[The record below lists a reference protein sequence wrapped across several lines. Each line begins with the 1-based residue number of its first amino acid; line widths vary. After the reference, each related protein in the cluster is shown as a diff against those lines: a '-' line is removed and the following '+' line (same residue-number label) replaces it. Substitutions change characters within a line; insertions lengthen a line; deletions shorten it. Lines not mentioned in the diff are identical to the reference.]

1 MECKIKVKSLTNSTV
16 LSEKE
21 FWVNKYIE
29 MLPSDTILPSL
40 HRVNFQDH
48 CSHVN
53 QMPSIKQILLLIH
66 LKINFNLKVFPSGY
80 HNI

>member
-29 MLPSDTILPSL
+29 MIPSDTILPSS
-40 HRVNFQDH
+40 HWVNFQDH

-53 QMPSIKQILLLIH
+53 SAKYLA
-66 LKINFNLKVFPSGY
+66 NLTVDTSENKF
-80 HNI
+80 